1 MAAKPK
7 RQAGSSKT
15 KKAPPKFGK
24 QAPKVST
31 NAGTSSLAVAQRR
44 AVFIESYI
52 ANGGNAT
59 QAAIQAGFSPRSAH
73 VQAHVLLKVPEVAEA
88 IEKRRAELANRYKL
102 TTDAVLAE
110 CARIVYSDPRR
121 LFDEAGRL
129 RAVKDLEPEVAATV
143 ASIEVKDARGD
154 EPAVTK
160 VKLWDKN
167 AAIDKAMRYLG
178 LYEADNR
185 QRGPFAGLVDRMS
198 PAELE
203 HVERFVK
210 EALGALAGH
219 AEGAAGAAAERPE
232 GAAGGDQQE
241 AG

>member
-1 MAAKPK
+1 MAAKLK
-7 RQAGSSKT
+7 RRAGS
-15 KKAPPKFGK
+15 KAAKPPKFGK
-24 QAPKVST
+24 QAPKASIE
-31 NAGTSSLAVAQRR
+31 AGRSALAAAQRC
-44 AVFIESYI
+44 AIFVEAYI
-52 ANGGNAT
+52 ANGENAT

-73 VQAHVLLKVPEVAEA
+73 TSAYRMLRKAEVVDA
-88 IEKRRAELANRYKL
+88 IAKRRAELANRYKL

-143 ASIEVKDARGD
+143 ASIEIKDARGD
-154 EPAVTK
+154 EPATTK
-160 VKLWDKN
+160 VRLWDKN